1 MKNLPVLVFAAYTL
15 AWVGLEI
22 ALAPAPNPGS
32 APPRTLASH
41 PALGVFS
48 AQWALCELPV
58 LAAVAEG
65 AAAPS
70 QPTVV
75 PRLVAPGPALPASAD
90 AAAEPT
96 AAPSLLSASHSPC
109 TE

>member
-15 AWVGLEI
+15 AWVGLEV
-22 ALAPAPNPGS
+22 ALAPAPNQGS

-48 AQWALCELPV
+48 AQWAWCELPV

-65 AAAPS
+65 AAAPA
-70 QPTVV
+70 QPTAA
-75 PRLVAPGPALPASAD
+75 PRLVAPGSTLAPSSD
-90 AAAEPT
+90 AAAEPP